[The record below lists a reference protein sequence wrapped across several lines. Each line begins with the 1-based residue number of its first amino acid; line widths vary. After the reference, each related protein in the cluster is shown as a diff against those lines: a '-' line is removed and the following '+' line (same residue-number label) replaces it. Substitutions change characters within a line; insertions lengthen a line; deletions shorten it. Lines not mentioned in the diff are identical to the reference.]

1 MKRTIME
8 TYGLHQYPGRLFV
21 VEGVDGSG
29 KSTQIALL
37 RQWLISEGYTV
48 FFSEWNS
55 SPLVKKTTSKGKKK
69 QLLTPT
75 SFSLIHATDFADRT
89 EHDIIPPLK
98 AGAIVLADR
107 YIYTAFARDVARN
120 VDRKWVRE
128 LYQLAVKPTVAF
140 YYRVPLE
147 VSLNRILTGR
157 IELKYYESG
166 MDLGL
171 SNDPHESFRL
181 FQSSSGACAKSFAPT
196 CRARAINTRPRSGQH
211 GLGWHGRCGQP
222 KQRIR
227 SSCVDRDTG
236 NELESQWSRRPPQKR
251 HREESHDKAR
261 FLRYRR
267 HSPER
272 D

>member
-1 MKRTIME
+1 MKDSTME
-8 TYGLHQYPGRLFV
+8 TYGQHQYPGRLFV

-55 SPLVKKTTSKGKKK
+55 SPLVKKTTSRGKKK

-75 SFSLIHATDFADRT
+75 TFSLIHATDFADRT

-120 VDRKWVRE
+120 VDRRWVRE
-128 LYQLAVKPTVAF
+128 LYQFAVKPTLAF

-147 VSLNRILTGR
+147 VSLSRILTGR
-157 IELKYYESG
+157 TELKYYEAG

-171 SNDPHESFRL
+171 SSDPYESFKLFQERIVREYEAMVKEFGLTVMNATLPIPEQQRRMRNLVRPYLQGVRRLRTPSVEPDWTEIISSAAPHEASD
-181 FQSSSGACAKSFAPT
+181 GMHVK
-196 CRARAINTRPRSGQH
+196 
-211 GLGWHGRCGQP
+211 
-222 KQRIR
+222 
-227 SSCVDRDTG
+227 V
-236 NELESQWSRRPPQKR
+236 
-251 HREESHDKAR
+251 EER
-261 FLRYRR
+261 
-267 HSPER
+267 
-272 D
+272 

>member
-1 MKRTIME
+1 MAEGSVME
-8 TYGLHQYPGRLFV
+8 TYGLHHYPGRLFV

-55 SPLVKKTTSKGKKK
+55 SPLVKRTTSKGKKK

-75 SFSLIHATDFADRT
+75 TFSLIHATDFADRT

-107 YIYTAFARDVARN
+107 YIYTAFARDVARS
-120 VDRKWVRE
+120 VDRQWVRE
-128 LYQLAVKPTVAF
+128 LYRFAVKPTLAF

-147 VSLNRILTGR
+147 VSLSRILTSR
-157 IELKYYESG
+157 NELKYYEAG

-171 SNDPHESFRL
+171 SSDPHESFKL
-181 FQSSSGACAKSFAPT
+181 FQERIVNEYEAMVDEFGLTAMNASLPIPEQQRRMRKLVLPYLRGVRRLRSPSDETSWVDLARMESSAEV
-196 CRARAINTRPRSGQH
+196 H
-211 GLGWHGRCGQP
+211 EL
-222 KQRIR
+222 
-227 SSCVDRDTG
+227 RD
-236 NELESQWSRRPPQKR
+236 LER
-251 HREESHDKAR
+251 
-261 FLRYRR
+261 
-267 HSPER
+267 
-272 D
+272 

>member
-1 MKRTIME
+1 ME
-8 TYGLHQYPGRLFV
+8 TYGRHEYPGRLFI

-55 SPLVKKTTSKGKKK
+55 SPLVKKTTSRGKKK

-75 SFSLIHATDFADRT
+75 TFSLIHATDFADRT

-120 VDRKWVRE
+120 VDRQWVRE
-128 LYQLAVKPTVAF
+128 LYQFAVKPTMAF

-147 VSLNRILTGR
+147 VSLSRILTGR
-157 IELKYYESG
+157 SELKYYEAG

-171 SNDPHESFRL
+171 SNDPAESFKL
-181 FQSSSGACAKSFAPT
+181 FQ
-196 CRARAINTRPRSGQH
+196 
-211 GLGWHGRCGQP
+211 
-222 KQRIR
+222 QRI
-227 SSCVDRDTG
+227 V
-236 NELESQWSRRPPQKR
+236 NEYEAMIDAFALWRLDATLPVKQQQRLL
-251 HREESHDKAR
+251 REAVEKT
-261 FLRYRR
+261 L
-267 HSPER
+267 PGE
-272 D
+272 

>member
-1 MKRTIME
+1 MQ
-8 TYGLHQYPGRLFV
+8 TYGHHHFPGRLFV

-37 RQWLISEGYTV
+37 RQWLISEGYAV

-55 SPLVKKTTSKGKKK
+55 SPLVKKTTSRGKKK

-75 SFSLIHATDFADRT
+75 TFSLIHATDFADRT

-120 VDRKWVRE
+120 VDRSWVRE
-128 LYQLAVKPTVAF
+128 LYQFAVKPTVAF

-147 VSLNRILTGR
+147 VSLSRILSGR
-157 IELKYYESG
+157 TELKHYESG

-171 SNDPHESFRL
+171 SNDPRESFRL
-181 FQSSSGACAKSFAPT
+181 FQQRIVDEYESMIDEFGLTAMNATQPIPEQQ
-196 CRARAINTRPRSGQH
+196 RRMRHIIRPYLRGV
-211 GLGWHGRCGQP
+211 R
-222 KQRIR
+222 RIR
-227 SSCVDRDTG
+227 SSAQETAWAGLAR
-236 NELESQWSRRPPQKR
+236 EMRP
-251 HREESHDKAR
+251 SHIEMR
-261 FLRYRR
+261 SGR
-267 HSPER
+267 
-272 D
+272 